1 MYLLG
6 QDNLNFEKKDEFIIY
21 QGSHGDNGAEIADI
35 ILPGSAYT
43 EQDGYFTNLEG
54 KIQKAYK
61 ASYPPGEAKE
71 DWQIINELAELM
83 NNRKLFNDK
92 DELESSMLNYLN
104 LQKEKQTNDE
114 DKNIKIDEN
123 EFKSETLKI
132 VIKDYYFS
140 NVVAR
145 SSKTMIECNNSK
157 LNLKLTGT
165 EG

>member
-1 MYLLG
+1 
-6 QDNLNFEKKDEFIIY
+6 
-21 QGSHGDNGAEIADI
+21 
-35 ILPGSAYT
+35 LPGSAYT

-54 KIQKAYK
+54 KLQKAYK

-71 DWQIINELAELM
+71 DWQIINELAEIM

-92 DELESSMLNYLN
+92 EELESSMLNQLN
-104 LQKEKQTNDE
+104 LQKEKQ
-114 DKNIKIDEN
+114 DKENNNIEINEN
-123 EFKSETLKI
+123 EFKNETLK
-132 VIKDYYFS
+132 VNVKDYYFS

-157 LNLKLTGT
+157 IDLKSTGT